1 MIFNIYLKKYIP
13 KVVFVSAFLMALFSN
28 SVLAQKVTIE
38 DIVQKDKKVY
48 VYYTLEGNSVYEV
61 NLYYVLGQESDLWK
75 RAYNLSGDFGYNQK
89 GSYMK
94 LMVWDVLSEKDEL
107 VGKYDF
113 KVTAFDTKT
122 QKKKELNQK
131 LKNAEKYAAENSII
145 YLYNELRPYGFS
157 YAKLNKNGVGGYSD
171 IAFGGE
177 FPGTSYR
184 EINDGGYNNHP
195 GNAYRTGIVKNGSLK
210 LSAGITHKIRY
221 PFWGYAGLAYQYNKV
236 AEEVDSYWYD
246 GEYDETAYYK
256 NTDQESH
263 KISLELGLQ
272 CKIDILSIRT
282 GVIINDGLKA
292 QLGVGLLF

>member
-1 MIFNIYLKKYIP
+1 
-13 KVVFVSAFLMALFSN
+13 MALFSN

-272 CKIDILSIRT
+272 CKIKTLSFRT
-282 GVIINDGLKA
+282 GVIINDGLKT